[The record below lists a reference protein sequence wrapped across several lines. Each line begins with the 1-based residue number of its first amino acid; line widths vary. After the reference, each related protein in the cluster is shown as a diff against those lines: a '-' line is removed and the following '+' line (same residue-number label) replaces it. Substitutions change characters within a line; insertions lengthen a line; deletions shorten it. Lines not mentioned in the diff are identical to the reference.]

1 MVAAAAPCEPAAL
14 RCRARA
20 LVSLL
25 FLPRFISSLLLL
37 LGGLRTWVPDWAIEV
52 PGVGC
57 IVDGVPP
64 RMQLT
69 EEDIQIQLDRRRP
82 GQKGAGSISTGRN
95 EDDAVQILSGAHPAP
110 PWARARA
117 QRGNLSAAG
126 E

>member
-1 MVAAAAPCEPAAL
+1 
-14 RCRARA
+14 
-20 LVSLL
+20 
-25 FLPRFISSLLLL
+25 
-37 LGGLRTWVPDWAIEV
+37 VPDRAIEV

-110 PWARARA
+110 PWARAVRSA
-117 QRGNLSAAG
+117 ETCRLSGGSCCGCRRNAS
-126 E
+126 

>member
-1 MVAAAAPCEPAAL
+1 MSDRV
-14 RCRARA
+14 
-20 LVSLL
+20 V
-25 FLPRFISSLLLL
+25 
-37 LGGLRTWVPDWAIEV
+37 EV

-95 EDDAVQILSGAHPAP
+95 EDDAVQILSGVHPATP
-110 PWARARA
+110 GRARSRA
-117 QRGNLSAAG
+117 QRGNLPAEQGCDVTTRHEPYA
-126 E
+126 

>member
-1 MVAAAAPCEPAAL
+1 MWVYSGWFTSDGPAPTREHS
-14 RCRARA
+14 R
-20 LVSLL
+20 
-25 FLPRFISSLLLL
+25 
-37 LGGLRTWVPDWAIEV
+37 VPDRAIEV

-117 QRGNLSAAG
+117 QLGNLSAAG